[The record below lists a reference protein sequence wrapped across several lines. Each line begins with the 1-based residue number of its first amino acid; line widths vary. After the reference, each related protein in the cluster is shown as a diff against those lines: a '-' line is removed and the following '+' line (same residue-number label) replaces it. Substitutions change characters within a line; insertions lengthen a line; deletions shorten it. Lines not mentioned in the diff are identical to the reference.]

1 MNASETRIG
10 GFVVVAPAGRLDSV
24 TSPAFERQLSAIIGR
39 GDTKIVLDLSAAEY
53 ISSVG
58 LSAILSAAKKM
69 KSANGRLALASLN
82 DRVRLVFEMS
92 GFLRLLPV
100 YKIVEEAI
108 DTQS

>member
-1 MNASETRIG
+1 MNATETRTG
-10 GFVVVAPAGRLDSV
+10 GHVVVAPAGRLDSV
-24 TSPAFERQLSAIIGR
+24 TSSAFERQLAAIIGR
-39 GDTKIVLDLSAAEY
+39 GDGRIVLDLGAVEY

-69 KSANGRLALASLN
+69 KSVNGRLALANLN

-100 YKIVEEAI
+100 YGTVEEAARV
-108 DTQS
+108 